1 MVDLALLEKQLQSDD
16 AYRKAFIKDPVG
28 QLNKLGLTLS
38 DEQAKFLRQ
47 SINGRVK
54 TTPAR
59 PRSGIIAVLIG
70 L

>member
-1 MVDLALLEKQLQSDD
+1 MVDLAQLERRLQSDD
-16 AYRKAFIKDPVG
+16 AYRKEFMKDPVA
-28 QLNKLGLTLS
+28 QLSSLGLKLS
-38 DEQAKFLRQ
+38 DDQARFLRE
-47 SINGRVK
+47 SIGGKVK

>member
-1 MVDLALLEKQLQSDD
+1 MVDLAKLERRLKTDD
-16 AYRKAFIKDPVG
+16 AYRQAFMKDPVAH
-28 QLNKLGLTLS
+28 LESLGLKLS
-38 DEQAKFLRQ
+38 DEQATFLRE
-47 SINGRVK
+47 SMAGRVK

>member
-1 MVDLALLEKQLQSDD
+1 MVDLALLEQRLQSDE
-16 AYRKAFIKDPVG
+16 AYRKAFVKDPVG

-38 DEQAKFLRQ
+38 DGQAKFLRE
-47 SINGRVK
+47 SIAGRVK

-59 PRSGIIAVLIG
+59 PRAGIIAVLIG

>member
-1 MVDLALLEKQLQSDD
+1 MVDLALLERRLQSDE
-16 AYRKAFIKDPVG
+16 AYRKAFIKDPVAE
-28 QLNKLGLTLS
+28 LNKLGLTLS
-38 DEQAKFLRQ
+38 DEQARFLRA
-47 SINGRVK
+47 SIGGKVK